1 MISPNRIAEII
12 AQCKTQKIRREE
24 GELDAYMSF
33 AMSNGD
39 VSTIDSEIMVAESEI
54 EKSESQSDWEFA
66 MGKKIGYLNLKE
78 QVAKHGE

>member
-1 MISPNRIAEII
+1 MSPTRVAEII
-12 AQCKTQKIRREE
+12 AECKTQQIRRAE

-39 VSTIDSEIMVAESEI
+39 VNAIDSEIMVAESEV
-54 EKSESQSDWEFA
+54 ENSESHSDWEFA

-78 QVAKHGE
+78 QVAKYGE